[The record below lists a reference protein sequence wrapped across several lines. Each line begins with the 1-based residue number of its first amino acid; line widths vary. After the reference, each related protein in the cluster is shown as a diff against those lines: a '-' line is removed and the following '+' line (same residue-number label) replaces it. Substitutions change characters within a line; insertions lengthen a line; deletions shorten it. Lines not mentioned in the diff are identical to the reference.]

1 MKTSKEVFFWNTL
14 NKAKQEFVPLKEGE
28 VSMYTCG
35 PTVYNYAHIGNLRS
49 YVMAD
54 LIKRVLLLNGLKVKQ
69 IMNITD
75 IGHLTG
81 DADDSGEDK
90 MVNAL
95 KRENKALTIENLK
108 NLGEFYFAKFKE
120 DLEAMNI
127 LFPDN
132 FIFASDETAEYSR
145 LIKDLLEKGVAYKTT
160 STIYFDTTKIA
171 NYGAFG
177 GSASTEHGRIE
188 ADPEKKHPED
198 FALWKFSEDEKVG
211 FNSPL
216 GRGFPGWHIECT
228 AMSFKYLGK
237 KFDIHTGGVDHIGVH
252 HTNEIAQAEALTGE
266 NPANFWIHNEHLTM
280 KGAKMA
286 KSADGF
292 LSLQKIKEL
301 GVSALSYRYF
311 LLTARYSTRVDYSIE
326 ALKASDTAYQKVL
339 NAVANLDTR
348 EGIVLD
354 TYRSKFLDAV
364 NDDLDTP
371 KALALLWELL
381 KDDGISKEDK
391 KATVFYLDE
400 VLGLNLRNAKKEG
413 VVISDEVRVLLEDR
427 KKARLEK
434 DWQKSDELRDKLK
447 HLGFE
452 VKDVG
457 EEQVL
462 ENL

>member
-1 MKTSKEVFFWNTL
+1 MKTHGKIFFWNTL
-14 NKAKQEFVPLKEGE
+14 NKTKQEFLPIKAGQ

-49 YVMAD
+49 YVMSD
-54 LIKRVLLLNGLKVKQ
+54 LIKRVLILNGLSVKQ

-108 NLGEFYFAKFKE
+108 NLGEFYVAKFKE
-120 DLEAMNI
+120 DLESMNI
-127 LFPDN
+127 LFPDQ
-132 FIFASDETAEYSR
+132 FVFASDEIEEYSR
-145 LIKDLLEKGVAYKTT
+145 LIEDLLKKGVAYKTS
-160 STIYFDTTKIA
+160 STIYFDTTKIP

-177 GSASTEHGRIE
+177 GSASTEHSRIGI
-188 ADPEKKHPED
+188 DKEKRNAQD
-198 FALWKFSEDEKVG
+198 FALWKFSENDKVG
-211 FNSPL
+211 FKSTL

-228 AMSFKYLGK
+228 AMSFKYLGH

-266 NPANFWIHNEHLTM
+266 NPATFWIHNEHLTM
-280 KGAKMA
+280 HNEKMS
-286 KSADGF
+286 KSDDNF
-292 LSLQKIKEL
+292 LSLQRIKEIGITPL
-301 GVSALSYRYF
+301 AYRYF
-311 LLTARYSTRVDYSIE
+311 LLGARYSTRVDYSLE
-326 ALKASDTAYQKVL
+326 ALKASDTAYQKIL
-339 NAVANLDTR
+339 NAVVNLDTR

-354 TYRSKFLDAV
+354 NYRSKFLEAV

-381 KDDGISKEDK
+381 KDEEISKEDK
-391 KATVFYLDE
+391 KATVFYFDE
-400 VLGLNLRNAKKEG
+400 VLGLNLKNAKKKG
-413 VVISDEVRVLLEDR
+413 VVISDEARILLEDR
-427 KKARLEK
+427 KKARAEK
-434 DWQKSDELRDKLK
+434 DWHKSDEIRDKLK

>member
-1 MKTSKEVFFWNTL
+1 MKTSKEIFFWNTL
-14 NKAKQEFVPLKEGE
+14 NKTKQEFVPLKEGE

-49 YVMAD
+49 YLMAD
-54 LIKRVLLLNGLKVKQ
+54 LIKRVFLLNGLKVKQ

-81 DADDSGEDK
+81 DTDDSGEDK

-120 DLEAMNI
+120 DLEEMNI
-127 LFPDN
+127 LFPEN

-145 LIKDLLEKGVAYKTT
+145 LIEELLEKGVAYKTS
-160 STIYFDTTKIA
+160 STIYFDTTKIP

-188 ADPEKKHPED
+188 QDLEKKHPED
-198 FALWKFSEDEKVG
+198 FALWKFSENEKVG

-228 AMSFKYLGK
+228 AMSFKYLGH

-266 NPANFWIHNEHLTM
+266 NPATFWIHNEHLTM

-292 LSLQKIKEL
+292 LSLGKIKEL
-301 GVSALSYRYF
+301 GIPSLSYRYF
-311 LLTARYSTRVDYSIE
+311 LLTARYSTRVDYSLE
-326 ALKASDTAYQKVL
+326 ALKASDTAYQKIL
-339 NAVANLDTR
+339 NAVVNLDTR
-348 EGIVLD
+348 EGIILD

-381 KDDGISKEDK
+381 KDEEISKEDK
-391 KATVFYLDE
+391 KATVFYFDE
-400 VLGLNLRNAKKEG
+400 VLGLNLRNAKKRG
-413 VVISDEVRVLLEDR
+413 VVISDEVRILLEDR
-427 KKARLEK
+427 KKAREEK
-434 DWQKSDELRDKLK
+434 DWHKSDEIRDKLK

-457 EEQVL
+457 EEQEI